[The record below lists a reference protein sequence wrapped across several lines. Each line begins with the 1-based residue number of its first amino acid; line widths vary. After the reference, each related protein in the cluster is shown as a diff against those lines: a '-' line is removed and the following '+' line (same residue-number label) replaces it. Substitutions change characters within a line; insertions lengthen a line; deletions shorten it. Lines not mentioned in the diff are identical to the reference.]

1 MKRTNIELDEKLL
14 SKGKKITGIKTSK
27 ALIDLALRE
36 LVRRRNQRKI
46 LELSGAIKWDG
57 NLSQI
62 RAARG

>member
-14 SKGKKITGIKTSK
+14 SRGKKITGIKTSK

-46 LELSGAIKWDG
+46 LELSGSIKWDG
-57 NLSQI
+57 NLSQM